1 MSMKIGIL
9 PSPQYTTWEE
19 LRRVAV
25 EADCLG
31 YASLWCSDHLY
42 APYPWVTGPAFEAY
56 TVLAGWAAVTERIR
70 LGAMVSAVSFRNPAL
85 LVKTATTLDH
95 VSNGRAVLSIGA
107 GWFETEH
114 EAFGFDFGPPGERV
128 DRLEEALSI
137 VRDMLD
143 GKPASGSRFY
153 RTASVQNLPAPVQD
167 RLPVLIGGRGNRM
180 LGLVA
185 RYADAW
191 NVNGFLADI
200 TERDEALRRQCEA
213 VGRDHA
219 EIERTYH
226 GGPMFV
232 RDDVEEAQAL
242 CDRTFEHH
250 GIEGIALDLIGPPE
264 RIVERLLP
272 IAQLGFHHMYFDLI
286 SPYDDETLHRLAT
299 EVKPML
305 DEALASGRAPVF
317 TAAPVPTEETPMN
330 ETAVDNLV
338 KNPGFE
344 EPLDDGADAPPGWNL
359 TLSDSGADAWALDAD
374 VAHGDGQ
381 SLRAEP
387 RGHVVLWQSLDAPLD
402 ELEGKTVRFSLDVRQ
417 EGVTGP
423 TVLQVLAMNPDLPE
437 DPVLRTGVA
446 GWRQV
451 VVPMAREGQFRTYN
465 GKFVAKGPATSLQFT
480 ISATGNG
487 GKVWFDNAVVS
498 IED

>member
-1 MSMKIGIL
+1 MTMKIGIL

-25 EADCLG
+25 EADRLG

-42 APYPWVTGPAFEAY
+42 APYPWVKGPAFEAY

-70 LGAMVSAVSFRNPAL
+70 LGAMVSAVSFRHPAL
-85 LVKTATTLDH
+85 LVKMATTLDH
-95 VSNGRAVLSIGA
+95 VSNGRAVLSLGA
-107 GWFETEH
+107 GWFDTEH

-143 GKPASGSRFY
+143 GKPADGRRFY
-153 RTASVQNLPAPVQD
+153 NSSAVENLPAPVQE
-167 RLPVLIGGRGNRM
+167 RLPVLVGGRGDRM

-200 TERDEALRRQCEA
+200 TERDEALRRSCA
-213 VGRDHA
+213 SVGRDQA

-226 GGPMFV
+226 GGPMFI

-299 EVKPML
+299 EVLPML
-305 DEALASGRAPVF
+305 DDAVASGHAPAFV
-317 TAAPVPTEETPMN
+317 PVMKEETPV
-330 ETAVDNLV
+330 EQTAPAVDNLV
-338 KNPGFE
+338 RNPGFE
-344 EPLDDGADAPPGWNL
+344 EPMEAGADAPPGWQV
-359 TLSDSGADAWALDAD
+359 TLSESGDDAWALDAE
-374 VAHGDGQ
+374 VANGSGH

-387 RGHVVLWQSLDAPLD
+387 RGHVVLWQTLDGPLD
-402 ELEGKTVRFSLDVRQ
+402 ELEGKTVRFSIDVRQ
-417 EGVTGP
+417 EAVTGP
-423 TVLQVLAMNPDLPE
+423 TVVQVLAMNPDLPD

-446 GWRQV
+446 GWRQL

-480 ISATGNG
+480 ITATGNG